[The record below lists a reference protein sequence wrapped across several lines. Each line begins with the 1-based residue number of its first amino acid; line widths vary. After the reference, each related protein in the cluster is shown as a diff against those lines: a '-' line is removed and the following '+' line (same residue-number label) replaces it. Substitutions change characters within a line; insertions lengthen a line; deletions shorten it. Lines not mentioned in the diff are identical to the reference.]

1 MKMIRKMPSNRKNYV
16 YSPSQFHD
24 DLTEDKVFWKVE
36 NYDIT
41 LNLKTAK
48 IKAEEF
54 TGFNESTGEYLSQPA
69 TMKDVMEALKPHTF
83 LLLPD
88 LSELHF
94 G

>member
-1 MKMIRKMPSNRKNYV
+1 MKMTRKMPVNRKNYV
-16 YSPSQFHD
+16 YSPSQFHE
-24 DLTEDKVFWKVE
+24 DLTDDKVFWKVE

-48 IKAEEF
+48 IKAERF
-54 TGFNESTGEYLSQPA
+54 TGFNELNGEYLSEPA
-69 TMKDVMEALKPHTF
+69 TLNDVMEALKPHTF

-94 G
+94 N

>member
-1 MKMIRKMPSNRKNYV
+1 MKMIRKMPVNRKNYV

-24 DLTEDKVFWKVE
+24 DVTEDTVFWKVE

-48 IKAEEF
+48 IHVEEF
-54 TGFNESTGEYLSQPA
+54 TGFGEHGEYISEKAAL
-69 TMKDVMEALKPHTF
+69 KDVMEALKPHDF

-94 G
+94 N